1 MDAKDL
7 KKLATEDGFDEAK
20 YVDKT
25 KPAFAEPEKK
35 TYGRKKMKNEASK
48 RRGFLLENSAWEI
61 LLGKAEALGMTA
73 SRYIR
78 YLVRKELKL
87 DDIEVREE

>member
-1 MDAKDL
+1 MKMDAKE
-7 KKLATEDGFDEAK
+7 KNI
-20 YVDKT
+20 DKPEFKDDRT
-25 KPAFAEPEKK
+25 KPEYVEPEKK
-35 TYGRKKMKNEASK
+35 TYGRKKMKNEAST
-48 RRGFLLENSAWEI
+48 RRGFLLEDSAWELI
-61 LLGKAEALGMTA
+61 QKKAKALGMTA